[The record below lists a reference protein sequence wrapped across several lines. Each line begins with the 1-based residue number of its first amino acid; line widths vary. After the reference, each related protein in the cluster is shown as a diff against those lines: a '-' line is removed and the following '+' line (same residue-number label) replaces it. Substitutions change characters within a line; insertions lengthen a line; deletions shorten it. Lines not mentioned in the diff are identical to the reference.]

1 MIKIYFMHR
10 FFCLLSLFLS
20 LALQEE
26 AHAQFVFTPDIQL
39 KATSIKDQ
47 SNSSTC
53 WSFATTS
60 FIESELVRMGKGEV
74 DLSEM
79 FFVWHI
85 YPEKAVN
92 YVRWHGKVF
101 LTPGGQP
108 HDVMNVIRNYGM
120 MPELAYCGKD
130 VKTSGYDHDKMDT
143 LVKVIVKTFLLN
155 KIISGYDKLAS
166 DISIILKSNMGEP
179 PADFKFYNTTYTP
192 LEFSRFLDFHPDE
205 YIEMTSY
212 NHHPYY
218 KPFVLETKYNWSH
231 DLYYNL
237 PFDDFFGIIDT
248 ALQNGYTIL
257 WNGDVSQSEFS
268 YNYGMALVPEKR
280 WEGKSDVEKSNTF
293 LKPEK
298 EVTPDEALRQST
310 FESLESKV
318 DHDMHIIGTA
328 HDQFGKKYYMVK
340 NSWGDSEATG
350 GMIYMSEAY
359 LKLKT
364 ISIMLNKSSI
374 SAKIL
379 NELLK

>member
-1 MIKIYFMHR
+1 MTKFYFMHK
-10 FFCLLSLFLS
+10 FFFLLPLFFS
-20 LALQEE
+20 LALREDVQ
-26 AHAQFVFTPDIQL
+26 AQIVFTPDIQL

-60 FIESELVRMGKGEV
+60 FIESELERKGKSEV

-79 FFVWHI
+79 FYVWHI

-108 HDVMNVIRNYGM
+108 HDVMKVIRNYGM
-120 MPELAYCGKD
+120 MPEQVYYGKD
-130 VKTSGYDHDKMDT
+130 VKTPGYNHEKMDT
-143 LVKVIVKTFLLN
+143 LVKETVKAFLLN
-155 KIISGYDKLAS
+155 NINSGYDKLES
-166 DISIILKSNMGEP
+166 DISKILKSNMGEP
-179 PADFKFYNTTYTP
+179 PADFKFNNTTYTP
-192 LEFSRFLDFHPDE
+192 LEFVRFLDFHPDD

-212 NHHPYY
+212 THHPYY

-231 DLYYNL
+231 DLYYNI
-237 PFDDFFGIIDT
+237 PFNDFFGIIDT
-248 ALQNGYTIL
+248 ALQKGYTIL

-280 WEGKSDVEKSNTF
+280 WEDKSDDEKSNTF

-318 DHDMHIIGTA
+318 DHVMHIIGA
-328 HDQFGKKYYMVK
+328 SHDQFGKKFYMVK
-340 NSWGDSEATG
+340 NSWGVSEATG

-364 ISIMLNKSSI
+364 ISIMLNKSAI
-374 SAKIL
+374 SDRIL
-379 NELLK
+379 KKLSQ